1 MPNDPNRNSN
11 WARFIQIL
19 GDRWAVI
26 RAIIPIDSELNE
38 IFTEDNPGEVNIA
51 NTPVDVSVVGGSG
64 VAHRDDSPFAV
75 GVDDVTPMGALFD
88 DVAPDAVNEDDVGA
102 PRMAENRVL
111 YSMIRDG
118 GGAERGAAVSA
129 DLGLDTDTLMLT
141 APVWATLISNIRI
154 DDDPT
159 SFNSTVL
166 EVTGYNAVWV
176 LIDIDSALAPTH
188 LRVLA
193 QFSDDGGT
201 TWWDFEE
208 GLWASLGWED
218 TDTVVGINKAFM
230 LPCGGIELIR
240 FRIIGTGTDATNFFA
255 VTLIARAF
263 RGNFAAA
270 HA

>member
-1 MPNDPNRNSN
+1 MPNDPNVNSN

-26 RAIIPIDSELNE
+26 RAIIPIDSDLQEL
-38 IFTEDNPGEVNIA
+38 FTEDNPGEVNIA

-64 VAHRDDSPFAV
+64 VAHRDDSPFVV

-118 GGAERGAAVSA
+118 GGAERGATVSP
-129 DLGLDTDTLMLT
+129 DLGLDTDTLML
-141 APVWATLISNIRI
+141 PGGVWTTLIDGVRI

-159 SFNSTVL
+159 AFNGPSFPV
-166 EVTGYNAVWV
+166 GGFNAMWV
-176 LIDIDSALAPTH
+176 LIDIASTLAPTH

-218 TDTVVGINKAFM
+218 TDTASGINKAFM
-230 LPCGGIELIR
+230 LPFGGIDLMRI
-240 FRIIGTGTDATNFFA
+240 RIIGTGTDATNFFD
-255 VTLIARAF
+255 VTILGRTF
-263 RGNFAAA
+263 RGNFAGA

>member
-26 RAIIPIDSELNE
+26 RAIIPIDSDLQEL
-38 IFTEDNPGEVNIA
+38 FTEDNPGTVIIGDE
-51 NTPVDVSVVGGSG
+51 PVDVSVVAATGITK
-64 VAHRDDSPFAV
+64 RDDSPFAV
-75 GVDDVTPMGALFD
+75 NVDRVTPMGALFD
-88 DVAPDAVNEDDVGA
+88 DVAPDAIDEDDVGA
-102 PRMAENRVL
+102 PRMSENRVL
-111 YSMIRDG
+111 YGAIRDG